1 MSLQHVD
8 GRESTIKPPDALQ
21 SAFASS
27 ITTGIF
33 PDTAYHLYSRRA
45 ADSKFGSP
53 RIVYGSSTVLKA
65 AGGYFA
71 ARESSVTD
79 DPNTQLTRFNVHK
92 NCLDGSIPIN
102 V

>member
-1 MSLQHVD
+1 MPEL
-8 GRESTIKPPDALQ
+8 ETINFVN
-21 SAFASS
+21 SE
-27 ITTGIF
+27 
-33 PDTAYHLYSRRA
+33 
-45 ADSKFGSP
+45 
-53 RIVYGSSTVLKA
+53 IVTVLKA